1 VNLVWAGLIV
11 LGVAA
16 VAIAAMLLVR
26 RSAPEGSYFE
36 DGDRASG
43 IFGVLATAFAAPS
56 TLLLLCFLDRPY
68 HSGGGLCP
76 VAMQRTLQLL
86 QQEQAQ
92 ACEAILI
99 SLRLAWAGSTLLLN
113 LGGFLRAP

>member
-1 VNLVWAGLIV
+1 
-11 LGVAA
+11 
-16 VAIAAMLLVR
+16 MLLVR

-99 SLRLAWAGSTLLLN
+99 SLRLAVGWLDALAQFGRVFARALIGS
-113 LGGFLRAP
+113 RS